1 MCNKRLLKLN
11 LQFFGDGGESQGSAN
26 DGGAAGFEITPRMA
40 ELQKKYGIDFASI
53 SGQNEQVADGQPATD
68 EEAEAPEAE
77 SKEAEAPS
85 KTAEEE
91 FEELISGR
99 FKDLY
104 EKKASERAE
113 KAVKDRFKKQDAD
126 NKKTSEYE
134 KALSRLAYHYGKDKS
149 DYEGIV
155 ESIDADDAWLEDEAF
170 AKNMSTKAL
179 REQEDTQRE
188 LAALRAQVSQ
198 QEAEEQRQQTFKQ
211 WAEESESTKEMY
223 PSFDPQVEFND
234 PNFLRALAY
243 HKNVTAAYE
252 ATHFKEIL
260 AATAK
265 AVEQRTTENLSKMY
279 ARGKTHPTES
289 ASDTRATAQ
298 STFDP
303 SKLTHKE
310 LADLRERIARG
321 EQPFNF

>member
-1 MCNKRLLKLN
+1 MCDKKLFRLS
-11 LQFFGDGGESQGSAN
+11 LQFFADGGEATGVAGDGG
-26 DGGAAGFEITPRMA
+26 DAGFEITPRMA

-53 SGQNEQVADGQPATD
+53 SGQNEQSADSQPATD
-68 EEAEAPEAE
+68 EEAEVTEVTDAE
-77 SKEAEAPS
+77 PKAPS

-113 KAVKDRFKKQDAD
+113 KAVRDRFKKQDAD
-126 NKKTSEYE
+126 NKKNSKYE
-134 KALSRLAYHYGKDKS
+134 KALSRLAYHYD
-149 DYEGIV
+149 GIA

-170 AKNMSTKAL
+170 EKNMSTKAL
-179 REQEDTQRE
+179 REQENTQRE
-188 LAALRAQVSQ
+188 LAELRAQVSK
-198 QEAEEQRQQTFKQ
+198 QEEEQKKQETFAQ
-211 WAEESESTKEMY
+211 WTKESEATRELY
-223 PSFDPQVEFND
+223 PAFNPQREFND

-243 HKNVTAAYE
+243 HKNVTSAYE

-279 ARGKTHPTES
+279 ARGKTHPAES

-321 EQPFNF
+321 EQPFKF

>member
-1 MCNKRLLKLN
+1 MSNKRLLRLS
-11 LQFFGDGGESQGSAN
+11 LQFFGDGGEAQGVAS
-26 DGGAAGFEITPRMA
+26 DGGDTGFELTPRMA

-53 SGQNEQVADGQPATD
+53 SGNEQSADSQPATD
-68 EEAEAPEAE
+68 EEAEVTEAASE
-77 SKEAEAPS
+77 EPEAPS
-85 KTAEEE
+85 KTAEQE

-104 EKKASERAE
+104 EKKSAEREE
-113 KAVKDRFKKQDAD
+113 KAIKKRFKNQAESNEK
-126 NKKTSEYE
+126 NSKYE

-155 ESIDADDAWLEDEAF
+155 ESIDSDDSWLEDEAY

-179 REQEDTQRE
+179 REQENTQRE
-188 LAALRAQVSQ
+188 LAELRAQVTAREEEEKKQ
-198 QEAEEQRQQTFKQ
+198 ATFAQWTKEAE
-211 WAEESESTKEMY
+211 ATKELY
-223 PSFDPQVEFND
+223 PSFDPQKEFND
-234 PNFLRALAY
+234 QKFLKALAF
-243 HKNVTAAYE
+243 HKNVTDAYE

-260 AATAK
+260 ASTAK

-303 SKLTHKE
+303 SKLSHKE

-321 EQPFNF
+321 EQPFKF

>member
-1 MCNKRLLKLN
+1 MCNNNRFKLK
-11 LQFFGDGGESQGSAN
+11 LQFFAADGGEGQSAAI
-26 DGGAAGFEITPRMA
+26 DGGGTEFEITPRMA

-53 SGQNEQVADGQPATD
+53 SGNEQNADSQPATD
-68 EEAEAPEAE
+68 EEAEVAE
-77 SKEAEAPS
+77 PTGEEPEAPS

-104 EKKASERAE
+104 EKKSSERAE
-113 KAVKDRFKKQDAD
+113 KAVKDRFKNQAESKEK
-126 NKKTSEYE
+126 NSKYE

-170 AKNMSTKAL
+170 EKNMSTTAL
-179 REQEDTQRE
+179 REQENTQRE
-188 LAALRAQVSQ
+188 LAELRAHVSQ
-198 QEAEEQRQQTFKQ
+198 QKAEQKKQETFAQ
-211 WAEESESTKEMY
+211 WSKESEATRELY
-223 PSFDPQVEFND
+223 PSFNPQIEFND
-234 PNFLRALAY
+234 PKFLKALAY
-243 HKNVTAAYE
+243 HKNVTEAYE
-252 ATHFKEIL
+252 AAHFKEIL
-260 AATAK
+260 ASTAK

-279 ARGKTHPTES
+279 ARGKTHPAES

-298 STFDP
+298 SAFDP

-321 EQPFNF
+321 EQPFKF

>member
-11 LQFFGDGGESQGSAN
+11 LQFFGDGGEAQGSAN

-40 ELQKKYGIDFASI
+40 YLQKKYGIDFASI
-53 SGQNEQVADGQPATD
+53 SGQNEQVADSQPATD
-68 EEAEAPEAE
+68 EEAEASEAE

-99 FKDLY
+99 FKDQY

-113 KAVKDRFKKQDAD
+113 KAVKDRFKKQDAE
-126 NKKTSEYE
+126 NQKSSKYE

-149 DYEGIV
+149 DYDGIV
-155 ESIDADDAWLEDEAF
+155 DSIDSDDAWLEDEAF

-188 LAALRAQVSQ
+188 LADLRARVSQ

-211 WAEESESTKEMY
+211 WTEESESTRELY
-223 PSFDPQVEFND
+223 PNFDPQVEFND
-234 PNFLRALAY
+234 PEFLRALAY

-252 ATHFKEIL
+252 AAHFKEIL

-289 ASDTRATAQ
+289 ASNARATAQ

>member
-1 MCNKRLLKLN
+1 MSNKKMLKLS
-11 LQFFGDGGESQGSAN
+11 LQFFGDGGEAQGTAS
-26 DGGAAGFEITPRMA
+26 DGGGAEFELTPRMA
-40 ELQKKYGIDFASI
+40 QLQKKYGIDFASL
-53 SGQNEQVADGQPATD
+53 SGNEQSADSQPATD
-68 EEAEAPEAE
+68 EKAEVEEEP
-77 SKEAEAPS
+77 EAPS

-104 EKKASERAE
+104 EKKSAEREE
-113 KAVKDRFKKQDAD
+113 KAIKKRFKNQAESNEK
-126 NKKTSEYE
+126 NSRYE

-149 DYEGIV
+149 DYEGII
-155 ESIDADDAWLEDEAF
+155 ESIDADDSWLEDEAYE
-170 AKNMSTKAL
+170 KNMSTKAL
-179 REQEDTQRE
+179 REQENTQRE
-188 LAALRAQVSQ
+188 LAELRAQVSA
-198 QEAEEQRQQTFKQ
+198 QEEKQKKQETFAQ
-211 WAEESESTKEMY
+211 WTKESESTKELY
-223 PSFDPQVEFND
+223 PSFDPQKEFND
-234 PNFLRALAY
+234 LAFLKALAY
-243 HKNVTAAYE
+243 HGNVTSAYE
-252 ATHFKEIL
+252 ATHLKEIL
-260 AATAK
+260 ASTAK

-321 EQPFNF
+321 EQPFKF

>member
-1 MCNKRLLKLN
+1 MFKLS
-11 LQFFGDGGESQGSAN
+11 LQFFGDGGEAQGVAN
-26 DGGAAGFEITPRMA
+26 DGGDTGFEITPRMA
-40 ELQKKYGIDFASI
+40 KLQKKYGIDFASI
-53 SGQNEQVADGQPATD
+53 SGQNEQSTDSQPATD
-68 EEAEAPEAE
+68 EEAEVTKAE
-77 SKEAEAPS
+77 SEEAEAPS
-85 KTAEEE
+85 KTPEEE

-126 NKKTSEYE
+126 NKKNSDYE

-149 DYEGIV
+149 DFAGIV
-155 ESIDADDAWLEDEAF
+155 ESIEADDAWLEDEAF

-179 REQEDTQRE
+179 REQENTQRE
-188 LAALRAQVSQ
+188 LNELRAQISQ
-198 QEAEEQRQQTFKQ
+198 REAEEKKQETFAR
-211 WAEESESTKEMY
+211 WTKESDETKELY
-223 PSFDPQVEFND
+223 PAFNPQTEFND
-234 PNFLRALAY
+234 PNFLKALAY
-243 HKNVTAAYE
+243 HQNVTAAYE

-279 ARGKTHPTES
+279 ARGKTHPQES
-289 ASDTRATAQ
+289 ASNASATAQ